1 MIEEILPPWVATATF
16 KGDDPAGWLW
26 PAEAALVERAVESRV
41 REFTTGRMCA
51 RKALAQLG
59 AETGPILSGDQ
70 REALWPMGVTG
81 SITHCRGYR
90 AAAVAW
96 QKQVLGIGIDAE
108 LDSVLPDGLLD
119 LVASEQERAWMARQP
134 GPEPWDRLLFSAKE
148 SVYKALYPLTRR
160 WLDFADVQVTFLPDA
175 YSFAATVRPEMSA
188 CAQEAG
194 LLRGRYLRRDGLILT
209 ALLVPLDCSGW
220 VRRVQSSAD
229 PV

>member
-148 SVYKALYPLTRR
+148 
-160 WLDFADVQVTFLPDA
+160 
-175 YSFAATVRPEMSA
+175 
-188 CAQEAG
+188 AG